1 MWREKII
8 DAKKAKNITT
18 KMMSEKVRL
27 PEQTITRILS
37 GKTETP
43 RIDTVLDL
51 GASVGLSA
59 WELFSDTTSV
69 LGDKNLSALQEE
81 LDQANA
87 ALSGLQAE
95 FASLSEEATELKVKN
110 VSLQAENDI
119 LRMKLEHTTEI
130 IELHNYYQSAII
142 GMSKNLKGG
151 DAEKDNRTKEI

>member
-8 DAKKAKNITT
+8 EAKKANNITT

-37 GKTETP
+37 GKTATP

-59 WELFSDTTSV
+59 WELFSETISV
-69 LGDKNLSALQEE
+69 LGDKNLITLQGE

-87 ALSGLQAE
+87 ALSALQSEYAL
-95 FASLSEEATELKVKN
+95 LSEELTNLKLEHVT
-110 VSLQAENDI
+110 LQAENN
-119 LRMKLEHTTEI
+119 LLNMKLEHKEEI
-130 IELHNYYQSAII
+130 IALHNYYRPFIDGVANNVKAVMPQ
-142 GMSKNLKGG
+142 
-151 DAEKDNRTKEI
+151 KEI

>member
-8 DAKKAKNITT
+8 EAKKANNITT

-37 GKTETP
+37 GKTATP

-59 WELFSDTTSV
+59 WELFSETISV
-69 LGDKNLSALQEE
+69 LGDKNLITLQGE

-87 ALSGLQAE
+87 SLSALQSE
-95 FASLSEEATELKVKN
+95 YASLSEELTNLKLDYVT
-110 VSLQAENDI
+110 LQAENN
-119 LRMKLEHTTEI
+119 LLNMKLEHKEEI
-130 IELHNYYQSAII
+130 IALHNLYRPFIDGIANNVKAVMPQ
-142 GMSKNLKGG
+142 N
-151 DAEKDNRTKEI
+151 KE